1 VIWERRCVIGI
12 STFRVLSCM
21 SYTGIE
27 ITKVPD
33 VPDVAELGSYLQ
45 CLLFT
50 VGRERGQ
57 YDLV

>member
-1 VIWERRCVIGI
+1 
-12 STFRVLSCM
+12 M

-27 ITKVPD
+27 ITKVPDVPD